1 MYVQV
6 RERIAD
12 GIERD
17 LSVRSRLSAYEIQGR
32 VKSVLSAFKKV
43 FRQVAPLPPP
53 NTVPPSP
60 VLDASLCPLS
70 PFCVV

>member
-1 MYVQV
+1 MPVYMCVQV

-17 LSVRSRLSAYEIQGR
+17 LSLRSRLSAYEIQGR

-43 FRQVAPLPPP
+43 FRQVAPL
-53 NTVPPSP
+53 TTSK
-60 VLDASLCPLS
+60 
-70 PFCVV
+70 PFRRSFLWH